1 MPNRQGYIVRGMKKH
16 PLSVGAG
23 IRQQA
28 SQLPQMY
35 AQRQSKEYQDK
46 QIGLGEQKLA
56 LEEKAQAMQ
65 SKQFK
70 KSMSMER
77 EAQDTAQA
85 GMMLKGGLAVGKAAY
100 SEGVFKPGMDKLKGL
115 WNDKFGT
122 NKQQLAT
129 GTDYSAG
136 QADNPTLQGGPSQRT
151 PSHWQNFSGGGGW
164 KSGAWGGVS
173 GGMMG
178 AGAAKMMG
186 AKKKWQVAA
195 AGAAGGMASTWMSGG
210 GGNPF
215 SMALGGALGGGLGML
230 MG

>member
-1 MPNRQGYIVRGMKKH
+1 MKKH

-35 AQRQSKEYQDK
+35 AQRQNKEYQDS
-46 QIGLGEQKLA
+46 QINLGEQKLA
-56 LEEKAQAMQ
+56 LEQKAQSMQ
-65 SKQFK
+65 ASQFK
-70 KSMSMER
+70 KSMKMER
-77 EAQDTAQA
+77 EAQDTAKG

-100 SEGVFKPGMDKLKGL
+100 SEGMFSPGMDKITGM
-115 WNDKFGT
+115 FQGGT
-122 NKQQLAT
+122 K
-129 GTDYSAG
+129 AG
-136 QADNPTLQGGPSQRT
+136 YVDRTSLDRSGSADNPSQVGGASQRG
-151 PSHWQNFSGGGGW
+151 SGGSSWDSFSGGGW
-164 KSGAWGGVS
+164 KGGVWGGLS

-178 AGAAKMMG
+178 AGAAKALG

-195 AGAAGGMASTWMSGG
+195 AGAAGGMASTWMTGA

-230 MG
+230 IG